1 MKAKQI
7 DSLLAGQPLRSQLPD
22 IFVIRMKELWDLIR
36 HMRFEDRVH
45 ELHDM
50 RIAAKRLRY
59 CFEFFEPLFGPDFKA
74 HLKQFKQLQD
84 LLGEIHDCD
93 VWVDYL
99 RSELKLAMQELGTL
113 RRELDQH
120 VGASQGLSESAR
132 RMYEQYREGPVSGLL
147 RMLTEL
153 TQRRREL
160 YQQLLIFWQG
170 LEDEGFQQKLAR
182 DVADASSRPERTE
195 SGEQPRPEDS

>member
-1 MKAKQI
+1 MKARPI
-7 DSLLAGQPLRSQLPD
+7 DSLDSGQGVRSQLPE
-22 IFVIRMKELWDLIR
+22 IFVIRMNELWDLSR
-36 HMRFEDRVH
+36 HMQFEDRVT

-59 CFEFFEPLFGPDFKA
+59 CFEFFEPLFADGFKA

-84 LLGEIHDCD
+84 FLGEIHDCD

-99 RSELKLAMQELGTL
+99 RDELKLAMQELSTL

-120 VGASQGLSESAR
+120 FGASQGLAESAR
-132 RMYEQYREGPVSGLL
+132 RMEEQFREGPVSGLL

-170 LEDEGFQQKLAR
+170 LEEQGFQQQLAR
-182 DVADASSRPERTE
+182 DVAEAASQSERTD
-195 SGEQPRPEDS
+195 SGDAPRPEDA